1 MIDRAQL
8 AKGKINQTTKKR
20 ERKTDDRYP
29 TLMIVQKEEKKLKN
43 DKSTTSR
50 NKS

>member
-8 AKGKINQTTKKR
+8 AKGKINQTTKK